1 MQERKVILTWEAIY
15 DVAEIAEYI
24 EKNFGSARADAFE
37 ENIKKQMQAIGYLGG
52 AFGNTHIYY
61 HSYSIFMKPFPP
73 SIVFYVIKEPECE
86 IHILRVLREERN
98 WKRILEERKN
108 YTY

>member
-24 EKNFGSARADAFE
+24 EKNFGSARADVFE
-37 ENIKKQMQAIGYLGG
+37 ENIKMQMQDIGYLGG

-73 SIVFYVIKEPECE
+73 SIIHDNRSLAKRGFYC
-86 IHILRVLREERN
+86 VLCD
-98 WKRILEERKN
+98 KRAGM
-108 YTY
+108 